1 MNAYE
6 HIEAY
11 IQGDLT
17 EKETREFEHI
27 LDRNQEL
34 ADEYQL
40 RKDIEDALM
49 DDDLMELKTQVQDM
63 MTEKEKD
70 PHPLVWFK
78 RKAVKGALVGALVL
92 SLSSL
97 GYYAAQ
103 VSSPPTNEE
112 IFHKYYQPY
121 SVTITDRSGS
131 DEINTLLTSAMQRYK
146 EREYDQALQLFQRV
160 LTKREDV
167 AASLYSGISYMEIE
181 KYKQANESFE
191 DVVEDKDNLYLDQAR
206 WYMSMCHIRL
216 GNIEN
221 ARNMLLTLAEES
233 EYYKEKARKVERKL
247 RRVQED

>member
-17 EKETREFEHI
+17 EQETREFEHT
-27 LDRNQEL
+27 LDQNQEL

-49 DDDLMELKTQVQDM
+49 DDDLMELKSQVQDM
-63 MTEKEKD
+63 MNEKEKD

-103 VSSPPTNEE
+103 VSTIPTKEE

-131 DEINTLLTSAMQRYK
+131 DEINTLLTSAMERYK
-146 EREYDQALQLFQRV
+146 EREYNQALQLFQKV

-167 AASLYSGISYMEIE
+167 AASLYSGISFMEVQ

-233 EYYKEKARKVERKL
+233 EYYRDKARKVERKI
-247 RRVQED
+247 RRIQED

>member
-6 HIEAY
+6 NIEAY

-17 EKETREFEHI
+17 EQQTREFEHI
-27 LDRNQEL
+27 LDHNQEL

-49 DDDLMELKTQVQDM
+49 DDDLMELKSQVQDM
-63 MTEKEKD
+63 MNEKEKD

-103 VSSPPTNEE
+103 VSSIPTTDE

-131 DEINTLLTSAMQRYK
+131 DEINTLLTSAMERYK
-146 EREYDQALQLFQRV
+146 EREYDQALQLFQKV

-167 AASLYSGISYMEIE
+167 AASLYSGISYMEIQ
-181 KYKQANESFE
+181 KYKQASESFE

-206 WYMSMCHIRL
+206 WYMSMCYIRL
-216 GNIEN
+216 GNIED
-221 ARNMLLTLAEES
+221 ARQMLLTLAEES
-233 EYYKEKARKVERKL
+233 EYYKDKAHKVERKL
-247 RRVQED
+247 RRIQED

>member
-17 EKETREFEHI
+17 EQETREFEHT
-27 LDRNQEL
+27 LDQNQEL

-40 RKDIEDALM
+40 RKDIENALM
-49 DDDLMELKTQVQDM
+49 DDDLMELKSQVQDM

-103 VSSPPTNEE
+103 VSTISTKEE

-131 DEINTLLTSAMQRYK
+131 DEVNTLLTSAMERYK
-146 EREYDQALQLFQRV
+146 EREYNQALQLFQKV

-167 AASLYSGISYMEIE
+167 AASLYSGISFMEVQ

-216 GNIEN
+216 GNIED
-221 ARNMLLTLAEES
+221 ARNMLLTLADES
-233 EYYKEKARKVERKL
+233 EYYRDKARKVELKL
-247 RRVQED
+247 RRIQED

>member
-1 MNAYE
+1 MNAYD

-17 EKETREFEHI
+17 DQQTREFEYT
-27 LDRNQEL
+27 LEQSQEL

-49 DDDLMELKTQVQDM
+49 DDDLMELKSQVQDM
-63 MTEKEKD
+63 MQEKEKNL
-70 PHPLVWFK
+70 HPLVWFK

-103 VSSPPTNEE
+103 VSTAPTTEE

-131 DEINTLLTSAMQRYK
+131 DEINTLLTSAMESYK
-146 EREYDQALQLFQRV
+146 ERDYDQALQLFQKV

-167 AASLYSGISYMEIE
+167 AASLYSGISYMEIQ
-181 KYKQANESFE
+181 KYKKANQSFE
-191 DVVEDKDNLYLDQAR
+191 DVVEDKDNLYLNQAR

-216 GNIEN
+216 GDIEN
-221 ARNMLLTLAEES
+221 ARNMLHTLAEES
-233 EYYKEKARKVERKL
+233 EYYRDKARKVEHKL
-247 RRVQED
+247 RRIQ

>member
-17 EKETREFEHI
+17 EQETREFEHT
-27 LDRNQEL
+27 LDQNQEL

-40 RKDIEDALM
+40 RKDIENALM
-49 DDDLMELKTQVQDM
+49 DDDLMELKSQVQDM

-103 VSSPPTNEE
+103 VSTIPTKEE

-131 DEINTLLTSAMQRYK
+131 DEVNTLLTSAMERYK
-146 EREYDQALQLFQRV
+146 EREYNQALQLFQKV

-167 AASLYSGISYMEIE
+167 AASLYSGISFMEVQ

-216 GNIEN
+216 GNIED
-221 ARNMLLTLAEES
+221 ARNMLFTLAEES
-233 EYYKEKARKVERKL
+233 EYYRDKARKVERKL
-247 RRVQED
+247 RRIQED